1 MCSMSSSNN
10 PLIVA
15 ITGGMGSGKTTVLQ
29 CFEALGIP
37 CFCADAEAAMLYNDH
52 AFCEKL
58 RKALGDCVFD
68 NGGAVDKKAVAKL
81 VFSNKDKLQELN
93 DLVHPQVMRMFREWV
108 QRHGTAP
115 YVLFESAIV
124 FESGL
129 QRHFDKVICVTA
141 PLDLRIRRV
150 VKRDHTT
157 PELVRQR
164 IANQLDD
171 EWKIAR
177 SDYVVRNQYGPKRR
191 QQSVQNIHNKILKY
205 LQKQ

>member
-1 MCSMSSSNN
+1 
-10 PLIVA
+10 
-15 ITGGMGSGKTTVLQ
+15 MGSGKTTVLQ
-29 CFEALGIP
+29 SFEALGIP
-37 CFCADAEAAMLYNDH
+37 CFCADAEAARLYSDH

-58 RKALGDCVFD
+58 RKAFGNSVFD
-68 NGGAVDKKAVAKL
+68 SNGAVDKKAVAKL
-81 VFSNKDKLQELN
+81 VFSDKRKLRELN
-93 DLVHPQVMRMFREWV
+93 AMVHPQVMRMFRDWV
-108 QRHGTAP
+108 LRQANAP

-129 QRHFDKVICVTA
+129 QQHFDKVICVTA

-191 QQSVQNIHNKILKY
+191 LQSVKIIHSKILKY